1 MKKRKQLVKRIFTAV
16 LSCAMACSVFAETCL
31 TSYATETTASINY
44 QTVLGASEKYGILA
58 STLEQTNHMQTNYAV
73 KKFIRNGEQVCEPDL
88 INGTTIPFIAA
99 ELDNGA
105 RFGNSCYASDATTV
119 TYQYVTGS
127 ETASDAIKCDNA
139 SIQLAV
145 DRSSTKAAVEA
156 KVSDMITYM
165 KNQSAALAAKTA
177 DITIEDS
184 MISDLNHHTI
194 DLTGYDADAA
204 VVINV
209 PAGSALQSVIE
220 KDTGLILK
228 KKAGQVVILN
238 ILADTVKIGKTQL
251 EISDDGVS
259 MTTVGDMGK
268 GSEQNTKLLKYA
280 TKNLIWNFPNATS
293 VELNSV
299 AGTFL
304 FPKDTADV
312 RITATSSGWLQS
324 AGKAMNESCEWH
336 FPYEMTSTTPV
347 TPVVSGAE
355 ATFSKTAVGS
365 TAELA
370 DASLTL
376 TGSVSLETVTR
387 KSGPAITLS
396 ADKKT
401 ISWTSGTEALVL
413 SKLPDGTYTMTET
426 AAPTGYD
433 VATAIEFKII
443 SSKLYKADGTTL
455 ITDSKITMEDAPT
468 TTPAVT
474 GAEGTFS
481 KTAVGSTTELADASL
496 TLTGSVSLETVT
508 RKSGPAITLSADKK
522 TISWTSG
529 TEALVL
535 SKLPDGTYTMTETAA
550 PTGYDVATAI
560 EFKIISSKLYK
571 ADGTTL
577 ITDSKITMED
587 APTTTPAVTGAE
599 GTFSK
604 TAVGSTTELADASL
618 TLTGSVSLETV
629 TKKSG
634 PAITLSADKKTIS
647 WTSGTEALVLSKL
660 PDGTYSMTETAAPTG
675 YIAAPTIE
683 FKVIGGKLYKADGI
697 TLITGSKIAMEDPT
711 AAVPGPGIGKF
722 QKKSTDGDLAGAR
735 IKITTTDPSIDLST
749 GVVKAAASGGENFTF
764 AVNSI
769 EWLTTTN
776 MVVLENLPNGV
787 YTMHEEA
794 APTGYQIAADITF
807 RMVNGYMYDM
817 AGNRIEMISM
827 TDAKFTDPSHSSG
840 GSSSTSTS
848 TAASAQS
855 VTKVSSQDTAAQAQS
870 AKQLAKTGGFLGT
883 AMAYM
888 LGIILILAGTAIVF
902 VSRKKQ
908 EK

>member
-376 TGSVSLETVTR
+376 TGSVSLEAVTK
-387 KSGPAITLS
+387 KSGP
-396 ADKKT
+396 D
-401 ISWTSGTEALVL
+401 
-413 SKLPDGTYTMTET
+413 
-426 AAPTGYD
+426 
-433 VATAIEFKII
+433 
-443 SSKLYKADGTTL
+443 
-455 ITDSKITMEDAPT
+455 
-468 TTPAVT
+468 
-474 GAEGTFS
+474 
-481 KTAVGSTTELADASL
+481 
-496 TLTGSVSLETVT
+496 
-508 RKSGPAITLSADKK
+508 ITLSADKK